1 MDATSILKNAAQSAV
16 GQIEK
21 AMIEIIDERG
31 GETSL
36 EGPVSM
42 GGGSLAAGLSAIPGG
57 LEGFR
62 DAASSALKA
71 GVSAVGAAAA
81 SFGSI
86 IKGILPCFRI
96 FDNVLYRHPTFQQE
110 ISKIWIILSVERE
123 PLFT

>member
-42 GGGSLAAGLSAIPGG
+42 GGGSLAAGLSAILGG

-62 DAASSALKA
+62 DAASSALK
-71 GVSAVGAAAA
+71 
-81 SFGSI
+81 
-86 IKGILPCFRI
+86 
-96 FDNVLYRHPTFQQE
+96 D
-110 ISKIWIILSVERE
+110 
-123 PLFT
+123 